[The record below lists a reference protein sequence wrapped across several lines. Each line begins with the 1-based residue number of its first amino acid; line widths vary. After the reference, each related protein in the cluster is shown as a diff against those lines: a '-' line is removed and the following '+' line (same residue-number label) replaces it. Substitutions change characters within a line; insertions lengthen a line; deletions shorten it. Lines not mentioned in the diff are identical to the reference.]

1 MDKIRVYLD
10 EDVHKKVAT
19 ALRLRGYDVIS
30 AHEIKKW
37 GISDREQLEF
47 AISQKRAIFTFNVR
61 DYIILHRQYLK
72 HNKKHYGI
80 IISRQLTLTETINR
94 LAFLLLRY
102 ESEILVNQLVW
113 L

>member
-1 MDKIRVYLD
+1 MDKMRLYLD

-19 ALRLRGYDVIS
+19 TLRLRGYDVIS

-37 GISDREQLEF
+37 GVRDREQLDF

-61 DYIILHRQYLK
+61 DYVILHKQCLK
-72 HNKKHYGI
+72 SSKKHYGI
-80 IISRQLTLTETINR
+80 IISKQRTLIETTNR
-94 LAFLLLRY
+94 LSVLLLRDNP
-102 ESEILVNQLVW
+102 EMLVNQLIW